1 LEYSAR
7 TLLLRE
13 VQFDPTVVEQLLV
26 MFKPYEVTETSVA
39 KAGLTNTSDDTRLAR
54 IEAQL
59 ALLLKEKEQR

>member
-1 LEYSAR
+1 
-7 TLLLRE
+7 
-13 VQFDPTVVEQLLV
+13 